1 MHLQYVLYGHGSC
14 NFKTWVWGSRIF
26 TDEDGGAEIVQMR
39 VGRRICTIWGW
50 GAESSWN
57 RLGEQNLYGWGWGA
71 ESLRVREQNLYGWGW
86 GAESLRMRVWSK
98 IFTDEGGEQ
107 NLWGWGS
114 SVITPNLISI
124 WSWEMALVWNPV
136 GFQFKLTI
144 ETFVS
149 RFNLHCQKE
158 FRLSTSFISLFC

>member
-1 MHLQYVLYGHGSC
+1 MHLQYVLYGHGSS
-14 NFKTWVWGSRIF
+14 NFKTWVWGSIIF
-26 TDEDGGAEIVQMR
+26 TDEGGGAEIVQMR
-39 VGRRICTIWGW
+39 VGRRICMM
-50 GAESSWN
+50 
-57 RLGEQNLYGWGWGA
+57 WGWGA
-71 ESLRVREQNLYGWGW
+71 ESLWNRLGEQNLYGWGW

-158 FRLSTSFISLFC
+158 FRLSTSFISMFC

>member
-14 NFKTWVWGSRIF
+14 NFKTWVWGSSIF
-26 TDEDGGAEIVQMR
+26 TDKGGGAECLLLR
-39 VGRRICTIWGW
+39 AGEKKLYRWGW
-50 GAESSWN
+50 GAESVRCEGGAQN
-57 RLGEQNLYGWGWGA
+57 RYGIGLGNRIFTDEGGEQNLYGW
-71 ESLRVREQNLYGWGW
+71 
-86 GAESLRMRVWSK
+86 WSRT
-98 IFTDEGGEQ
+98 FTDEGGEQ

-114 SVITPNLISI
+114 SAITPNLISI

-136 GFQFKLTI
+136 GLQFKLTI

-158 FRLSTSFISLFC
+158 FKLSTSFISLFS

>member
-14 NFKTWVWGSRIF
+14 NFKTWVWGSSIF
-26 TDEDGGAEIVQMR
+26 TDKGGGAECLLLR
-39 VGRRICTIWGW
+39 
-50 GAESSWN
+50 A
-57 RLGEQNLYGWGWGA
+57 GEKKLYRWGWGA
-71 ESLRVREQNLYGWGW
+71 ESLWNRFGEQNLYGWGW
-86 GAESLRMRVWSK
+86 GAESLRMRVWSR
-98 IFTDEGGEQ
+98 IFMDEGGEQ

-114 SVITPNLISI
+114 SAITPNLISI

-136 GFQFKLTI
+136 GLQFKLTI

-158 FRLSTSFISLFC
+158 FKLSTSFISLFC